1 MSFWNYLHTL
11 HFKVN
16 IKELFCSRFF
26 FFRDRVSFHNPDWC
40 RTYHVIQAGLR
51 LGDSYVSVAQELGLK
66 CAPPR
71 LACST
76 LVSDSLLPHD
86 PSRCAQVWVSFSTP
100 LFLSLGCSHC
110 LSPSSLQCPQTSH
123 RRRWIPLAPSAFTSP
138 NLLCQAPWTRM
149 APGLPCSSLRP
160 QSGVSLLCLWGPSF
174 KTNTHISFH
183 LLHCQ
188 CSLPYYTDLCFSGLS
203 CTS

>member
-110 LSPSSLQCPQTSH
+110 LSPSSLQCPQTAGFPWPHLPSPPLTCYVSH
-123 RRRWIPLAPSAFTSP
+123 LSSGTLNTDGSW
-138 NLLCQAPWTRM
+138 
-149 APGLPCSSLRP
+149 SSLFLP
-160 QSGVSLLCLWGPSF
+160 QTPVRGLSVVSLRTLF
-174 KTNTHISFH
+174 
-183 LLHCQ
+183 
-188 CSLPYYTDLCFSGLS
+188 
-203 CTS
+203 